1 MKLGRDVM
9 KTVDV
14 GFDHRSDWNLFE
26 EATAQ
31 VSEEVRSQVYW
42 TVYDQVLN
50 RCWQVRNYNEIV
62 EE

>member
-1 MKLGRDVM
+1 M